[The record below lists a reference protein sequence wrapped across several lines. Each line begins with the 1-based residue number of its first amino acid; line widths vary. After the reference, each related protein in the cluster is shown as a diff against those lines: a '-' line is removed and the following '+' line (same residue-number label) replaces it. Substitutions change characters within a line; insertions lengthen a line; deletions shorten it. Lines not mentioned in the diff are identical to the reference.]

1 MTIRYFTLVSKEGS
15 NLSVSRGPVKP
26 AFAVPD
32 SHLCA
37 PISVQLR
44 LRRRLVPV
52 RPRRDVLQLRLE
64 EVAGLKET
72 GRSWEMRRGM
82 THRETRPERIKC
94 YRNDI
99 TTRMAE
105 TQVLFRIERELLEAL
120 DKVLSLEGFRTRNE
134 WFRAQIRKA
143 LGEASRKRLAGVL
156 DRLSV
161 EGIREEDI
169 AEMVREWRSKKGRR

>member
-1 MTIRYFTLVSKEGS
+1 MYFSFASKRS
-15 NLSVSRGPVKP
+15 LKKSLSVSCILAR
-26 AFAVPD
+26 
-32 SHLCA
+32 SL
-37 PISVQLR
+37 
-44 LRRRLVPV
+44 
-52 RPRRDVLQLRLE
+52 LE
-64 EVAGLKET
+64 VDADPNASANNLGARLKET